1 MVLIR
6 ASPVVRPRICR
17 SRNIGGRAFF
27 AFVAD
32 WLERSTFVGVI
43 GAFVVSLLASFRLRL
58 VSVLPRA

>member
-1 MVLIR
+1 MASTR

-32 WLERSTFVGVI
+32 WLERSPFVGVI
-43 GAFVVSLLASFRLRL
+43 GALVVSLLAPFRLWL

>member
-17 SRNIGGRAFF
+17 SRSIGGRAFF

-32 WLERSTFVGVI
+32 WLARSPFMGTI
-43 GAFVVSLLASFRLRL
+43 GALVVSLLVRFSA
-58 VSVLPRA
+58 AAC